1 MIRRPR
7 IFRRTSPGRWDD
19 EDDGCR
25 CPSPWGHPMAV
36 AAATVVFQVLGEV
49 VVRKVFPEEQATT
62 PEESNDVVVTLPK
75 RKPRAKK

>member
-1 MIRRPR
+1 
-7 IFRRTSPGRWDD
+7 
-19 EDDGCR
+19 
-25 CPSPWGHPMAV
+25 MAV